1 MVKKCMWNG
10 KKRKN
15 WETCGLCTRTYVY
28 IKFAKRNKKLIIHD
42 SKEAPNMN
50 KNTFLAWLLRFV
62 FTSYFLCVCVYCTS
76 VQHTIRLICQQKFC
90 LFGLLKQEYVSHS
103 EYVVYFITWSKLI
116 WSLFSSCV
124 FIVIVYVLMC
134 VYSNFYI
141 VVIILKGIVCLL
153 FLHSFTRINF
163 WGICVIIL
171 TSKGMKW
178 IYFFFFLLA
187 VYLKNVW
194 QL

>member
-1 MVKKCMWNG
+1 MYKICQKKQKINNSWQQRSPKYEQKYFFGMITSF
-10 KKRKN
+10 RF
-15 WETCGLCTRTYVY
+15 Y
-28 IKFAKRNKKLIIHD
+28 
-42 SKEAPNMN
+42 
-50 KNTFLAWLLRFV
+50 LLLF
-62 FTSYFLCVCVYCTS
+62 CVCVYCTS